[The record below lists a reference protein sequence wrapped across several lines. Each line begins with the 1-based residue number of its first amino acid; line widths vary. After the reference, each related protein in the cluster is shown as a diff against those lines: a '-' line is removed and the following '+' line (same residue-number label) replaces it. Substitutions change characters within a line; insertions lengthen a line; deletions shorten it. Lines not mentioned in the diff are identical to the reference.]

1 MSNSKSTNHKKAN
14 IDKTSTNKVNNK
26 PINQQI
32 YELLA
37 QLIEISLLLVAFGIV
52 VEILF
57 GSVAPIGSGI
67 VTNLVA
73 ILGDFGENGFTGLL
87 ALCIV
92 IYIFK
97 RAGAFAQN

>member
-1 MSNSKSTNHKKAN
+1 MSNSKNSSKK
-14 IDKTSTNKVNNK
+14 KTSTKKVISRKIDNK
-26 PINQQI
+26 QI
-32 YELLA
+32 YELIA

-87 ALCIV
+87 ALGIV

-97 RAGAFAQN
+97 RARVFA

>member
-1 MSNSKSTNHKKAN
+1 
-14 IDKTSTNKVNNK
+14 
-26 PINQQI
+26 
-32 YELLA
+32 LLA

-73 ILGDFGENGFTGLL
+73 ILGDFGKNGFTGLL

-97 RAGAFAQN
+97 RAATFAQNAPRT

>member
-1 MSNSKSTNHKKAN
+1 MSNSKTANHKKDK
-14 IDKTSTNKVNNK
+14 IEKTSTNKVNNK
-26 PINQQI
+26 PINEQI

-57 GSVAPIGSGI
+57 GSAAPIGSGI

-87 ALCIV
+87 ALGIV

-97 RAGAFAQN
+97 RARVFA

>member
-1 MSNSKSTNHKKAN
+1 MSNSKNSSKK
-14 IDKTSTNKVNNK
+14 KTSTKKVISKKIDNK
-26 PINQQI
+26 QI
-32 YELLA
+32 YELIA

-87 ALCIV
+87 ALGIV

-97 RAGAFAQN
+97 RARVFA

>member
-1 MSNSKSTNHKKAN
+1 MSNSKTANHKNAN
-14 IDKTSTNKVNNK
+14 IAKTSTKQANNK

-32 YELLA
+32 YQLLA

-73 ILGDFGENGFTGLL
+73 ILGDFGKNGFTGLL

-97 RAGAFAQN
+97 RARSFA